1 MNNIVESKITHNKM
15 KKVLLTIVAVLTM
28 AITPAMAQIFL
39 DDEYENVGRNRCNPP
54 GEFHVMVPS
63 ENVNYDQYVPVGEGL
78 VLLTGLGVAYLL
90 GKRKKNE

>member
-1 MNNIVESKITHNKM
+1 M
-15 KKVLLTIVAVLTM
+15 KKVILTIVAVLTM

-39 DDEYENVGRNRCNPP
+39 DDEGENVGRTRCTNPP
-54 GEFHVMVPS
+54 GEFHVMVPA

-78 VLLTGLGVAYLL
+78 VLLTGLGAAYLL